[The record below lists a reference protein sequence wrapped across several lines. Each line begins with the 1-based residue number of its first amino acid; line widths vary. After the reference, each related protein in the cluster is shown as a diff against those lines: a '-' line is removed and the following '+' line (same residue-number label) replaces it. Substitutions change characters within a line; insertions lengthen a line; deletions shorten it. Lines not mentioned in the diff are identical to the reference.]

1 MKKVGVVLSGCG
13 VYDGAEIHETVLT
26 LLAIARNGAQAVC
39 FAPDKQQADVINHL
53 TGEPMQ
59 ETRNVLIEAARIT
72 RGDIRPLAQ
81 AVSTELD
88 ALIVPGGFGAAKNL
102 SNFASQGSESR
113 VDSDLA
119 ALAVA
124 MHQAGKPLGFMC
136 IAPAMLPKIFDF
148 PLRLTIGT
156 DIDTA
161 EVLEE
166 MGAEHVPCPVDD
178 IVVDEDNKIVTT
190 PPICWRRTSLRP
202 RVVSINWYHVCWCW
216 LNEKGV
222 TAFLRRIFLRAV
234 VVLAVFWG
242 GGIAL
247 FSVMPVPF
255 SAVMVERQLS
265 AWLSGD
271 FGYVAHSD
279 WVSMDE
285 ISPWMGLAVIAAED
299 QKFPEHWGF
308 DVSAIEKALAH
319 NERNENRIRGASTL
333 SQQTAKN
340 LFLWDGRSW
349 VRKGLEAGL
358 TLGMETVWSKKRILT
373 VYLNIAEF
381 GDGVFGVE
389 AAAQRY
395 FHKPA
400 SRLSLSEAAL
410 LAAVLPNPLR
420 FKANAPSG
428 YVRSRQAWIMRQMR
442 QLGGESFM
450 RENKLY

>member
-1 MKKVGVVLSGCG
+1 M
-13 VYDGAEIHETVLT
+13 
-26 LLAIARNGAQAVC
+26 
-39 FAPDKQQADVINHL
+39 
-53 TGEPMQ
+53 
-59 ETRNVLIEAARIT
+59 
-72 RGDIRPLAQ
+72 
-81 AVSTELD
+81 
-88 ALIVPGGFGAAKNL
+88 
-102 SNFASQGSESR
+102 
-113 VDSDLA
+113 
-119 ALAVA
+119 
-124 MHQAGKPLGFMC
+124 
-136 IAPAMLPKIFDF
+136 
-148 PLRLTIGT
+148 
-156 DIDTA
+156 
-161 EVLEE
+161 
-166 MGAEHVPCPVDD
+166 
-178 IVVDEDNKIVTT
+178 
-190 PPICWRRTSLRP
+190 RT
-202 RVVSINWYHVCWCW
+202 
-216 LNEKGV
+216 GV

-234 VVLAVFWG
+234 IVLGVFWG

-255 SAVMVERQLS
+255 SAVMVERQLG

-279 WVSMDE
+279 WVSMDD

-381 GDGVFGVE
+381 GDGIFGVE

>member
-1 MKKVGVVLSGCG
+1 M
-13 VYDGAEIHETVLT
+13 
-26 LLAIARNGAQAVC
+26 
-39 FAPDKQQADVINHL
+39 
-53 TGEPMQ
+53 
-59 ETRNVLIEAARIT
+59 
-72 RGDIRPLAQ
+72 
-81 AVSTELD
+81 
-88 ALIVPGGFGAAKNL
+88 
-102 SNFASQGSESR
+102 
-113 VDSDLA
+113 
-119 ALAVA
+119 
-124 MHQAGKPLGFMC
+124 
-136 IAPAMLPKIFDF
+136 
-148 PLRLTIGT
+148 
-156 DIDTA
+156 
-161 EVLEE
+161 
-166 MGAEHVPCPVDD
+166 
-178 IVVDEDNKIVTT
+178 
-190 PPICWRRTSLRP
+190 RT
-202 RVVSINWYHVCWCW
+202 
-216 LNEKGV
+216 GV

-234 VVLAVFWG
+234 IVLGVFWG

-255 SAVMVERQLS
+255 SAVMVERQLG

-349 VRKGLEAGL
+349 VRKGLEARL